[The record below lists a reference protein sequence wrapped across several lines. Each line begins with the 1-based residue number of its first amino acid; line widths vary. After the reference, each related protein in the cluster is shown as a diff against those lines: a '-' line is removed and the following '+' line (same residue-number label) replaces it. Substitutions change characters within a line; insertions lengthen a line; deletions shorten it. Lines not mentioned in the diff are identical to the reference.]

1 MLKEACVENFTNV
14 PGVIERGAKRIE
26 LCDNLAVGGTTP
38 SVGVIKIATEYC
50 SAKDVSVIVIL
61 RPRGGD
67 FVYSILEK
75 AIMMR
80 DLEEIIALHAD
91 GIAVGA
97 LSSASELDKPFL
109 EEIAKLA
116 LDNGTELAFHMAF
129 DQIPEDR
136 QRNALLWLREI
147 GFTRILTHGGPA
159 ENTIFDNAAHIAD
172 LANISPDMTIMP
184 GGGITKD
191 NLADLE
197 KVLEFNEVHGTR
209 IV

>member
-1 MLKEACVENFTNV
+1 MLKEACAENFTNV

-38 SVGVIKIATEYC
+38 SIGVIKITAEYC
-50 SAKDVSVIVIL
+50 SDKDASIIVIL

-67 FVYSILEK
+67 FVYSLMEK

-80 DLEEIIALHAD
+80 DLEEIIASQAN

-97 LSSASELDKPFL
+97 LTAVNDLDKPFL

-116 LDNGTELAFHMAF
+116 IANGTELVFHMAF
-129 DQIPEDR
+129 DQIPEDK
-136 QRNALLWLREI
+136 QRDALLWLREI
-147 GFTRILTHGGPA
+147 GFTRILTHGGPT

-172 LANISPDMTIMP
+172 LAKISPDMTIMP

>member
-172 LANISPDMTIMP
+172 LAKISPDMTIMP

-197 KVLEFNEVHGTR
+197 KVLAFTEVHGTR

>member
-14 PGVIERGAKRIE
+14 PSVIERGAKRIE

-38 SVGVIKIATEYC
+38 SIGVIKIATEYC
-50 SAKDVSVIVIL
+50 SDKDVSIIVIL

-67 FVYSILEK
+67 FVYSIMEK

-80 DLEEIIALHAD
+80 DLEEIIGLHSN

-97 LSSASELDKPFL
+97 LTAADELDKPFL

-116 LDNGTELAFHMAF
+116 IDNGIELVFHMAF
-129 DQIPEDR
+129 DQIPEDK
-136 QRNALLWLREI
+136 QRDALLWLKEI
-147 GFTRILTHGGPA
+147 GFTRILTHGGPT
-159 ENTIFDNAAHIAD
+159 ENTIFDNAAHIAE
-172 LANISPDMTIMP
+172 LAEISPDMTIMP

-197 KVLEFNEVHGTR
+197 KVLAFTEVHGTR

>member
-1 MLKEACVENFTNV
+1 MLKEACAENFTNV
-14 PGVIERGAKRIE
+14 PELIERGAKRIE

-38 SVGVIKIATEYC
+38 SIGVIKITAEYC
-50 SAKDVSVIVIL
+50 SDKDASIIVIL

-67 FVYSILEK
+67 FVYSLMEK

-80 DLEEIIALHAD
+80 DLEEIISSHAN

-97 LSSASELDKPFL
+97 LTAVNDLDKPFL

-116 LDNGTELAFHMAF
+116 IANGTELVFHMAF
-129 DQIPEDR
+129 DQIPEDK
-136 QRNALLWLREI
+136 QRDALLWLREI
-147 GFTRILTHGGPA
+147 GFTRILTHGGPT

-172 LANISPDMTIMP
+172 LAKISPDMTIMP

>member
-14 PGVIERGAKRIE
+14 PAVIERGAKRIE

-38 SVGVIKIATEYC
+38 SVGVIKITTEYC
-50 SAKDVSVIVIL
+50 YEKNVSVIVML

-67 FVYSILEK
+67 FVYSLMEK
-75 AIMMR
+75 TMMMR
-80 DLEEIIALHAD
+80 DLEEICTLRCH

-97 LSSASELDKPFL
+97 LTAENELDKPFL
-109 EEIAKLA
+109 EEIAETARKN
-116 LDNGTELAFHMAF
+116 DVELVFHMAF
-129 DQIPEDR
+129 DVIPEEK
-136 QRNALLWLREI
+136 QREALLWLQEI
-147 GFTRILTHGGPA
+147 GFTRILTHGGPT
-159 ENTIFDNAAHIAD
+159 ENTIFKNAAHIAE
-172 LANISPDMTIMP
+172 LTEISPEMTIMP

-191 NLADLE
+191 NLTDLE

>member
-1 MLKEACVENFTNV
+1 MLKEACVENFTHV
-14 PGVIERGAKRIE
+14 PTVVEAGAKRIE

-50 SAKDVSVIVIL
+50 YDNNVSVIVML

-67 FVYSILEK
+67 FVYSLMEK
-75 AIMMR
+75 TMMIR
-80 DLEEIIALHAD
+80 DLEEIIALKSD

-97 LSSASELDKPFL
+97 LTNENELDKPFL
-109 EEIAKLA
+109 EEIATLA
-116 LDNGTELAFHMAF
+116 RNNNLELVFHMAF
-129 DQIPEDR
+129 DNIPKAKQKES
-136 QRNALLWLREI
+136 LLWLQQI

-159 ENTIFDNAAHIAD
+159 DKSIFEHAEYLSE
-172 LANISPDMTIMP
+172 LAEVSPEMTIMP

-191 NLADLE
+191 NLADLQ
-197 KVLEFNEVHGTR
+197 KVLEFSEVHGTK

>member
-1 MLKEACVENFTNV
+1 MLQEACAENFTNV
-14 PGVIERGAKRIE
+14 PELIERGAKRIE

-38 SVGVIKIATEYC
+38 SIGVIKITAEYC
-50 SAKDVSVIVIL
+50 SDKDASIIVIL

-67 FVYSILEK
+67 FVYSLMEK

-80 DLEEIIALHAD
+80 DLEEIITSHAN

-97 LSSASELDKPFL
+97 LTAVNDLDKPFL

-116 LDNGTELAFHMAF
+116 IANGTELVFHMAF
-129 DQIPEDR
+129 DQIPEDK
-136 QRNALLWLREI
+136 QRDALLWLREI
-147 GFTRILTHGGPA
+147 GFTRILTHGGPT

-172 LANISPDMTIMP
+172 LAKISPDMTIMP

>member
-14 PGVIERGAKRIE
+14 PGVIECGAKRIE

-38 SVGVIKIATEYC
+38 SIGVIKITAEYC
-50 SAKDVSVIVIL
+50 SDKDASIIVIL

-67 FVYSILEK
+67 FVYSLMEK

-80 DLEEIIALHAD
+80 DLEEIIASHAN

-97 LSSASELDKPFL
+97 LTAVNELDKPFL

-116 LDNGTELAFHMAF
+116 IANGTELVFHMAF
-129 DQIPEDR
+129 DQIPEDK
-136 QRNALLWLREI
+136 QRDALLWLREI
-147 GFTRILTHGGPA
+147 GFTRILTHGGPT

-172 LANISPDMTIMP
+172 LAKISPDMTIMP

>member
-38 SVGVIKIATEYC
+38 SIGVIKITAEYC
-50 SAKDVSVIVIL
+50 SDKDASRHRDTATTRRRFRL
-61 RPRGGD
+61 FSYGKSHHDAGFRRNN
-67 FVYSILEK
+67 FLACQWYSG
-75 AIMMR
+75 R
-80 DLEEIIALHAD
+80 
-91 GIAVGA
+91 
-97 LSSASELDKPFL
+97 SFNRSQRLDKPFL

-116 LDNGTELAFHMAF
+116 IANGTELVFHMAF
-129 DQIPEDR
+129 DQIPEDK
-136 QRNALLWLREI
+136 QRDALLWLREI
-147 GFTRILTHGGPA
+147 GFTRILTHGGPT

-172 LANISPDMTIMP
+172 LAKISPDMTIMP

>member
-38 SVGVIKIATEYC
+38 SIGVIKITAEYC
-50 SAKDVSVIVIL
+50 SDKDASIIVIL

-67 FVYSILEK
+67 FVYSLMEK

-80 DLEEIIALHAD
+80 DLEEILVLQANGL
-91 GIAVGA
+91 AVGA
-97 LSSASELDKPFL
+97 LPAANALDKPFL

-116 LDNGTELAFHMAF
+116 SDNGIELAFHMAF
-129 DQIPEDR
+129 DEIPEEK
-136 QRNALLWLREI
+136 QRDALLWLGEI
-147 GFTRILTHGGPA
+147 GFKRILTHGGPK
-159 ENTIFDNAAHIAD
+159 ENTIFDNAAHIAE
-172 LANISPDMTIMP
+172 LAKITPDMTIMP
-184 GGGITKD
+184 GGGIMKD

-197 KVLEFNEVHGTR
+197 KVLELTEVHGTR

>member
-38 SVGVIKIATEYC
+38 SIGVIKIATEYC
-50 SAKDVSVIVIL
+50 SDKDVSIIVIL

-67 FVYSILEK
+67 FVYSITEK

-80 DLEEIIALHAD
+80 DLEEIIVLRSN

-97 LSSASELDKPFL
+97 LTAANELDKPFL
-109 EEIAKLA
+109 KEIAKLA
-116 LDNGTELAFHMAF
+116 SDNGIELAFHMAF
-129 DQIPEDR
+129 DQIPEDK
-136 QRNALLWLREI
+136 QRDALLWLGEI

-159 ENTIFDNAAHIAD
+159 ENTIFDNAAHISE
-172 LANISPDMTIMP
+172 LAKINPEMTIMP

-197 KVLEFNEVHGTR
+197 KVLEFTEVHGTR

>member
-172 LANISPDMTIMP
+172 LAKISPDMTIMP

-197 KVLEFNEVHGTR
+197 KVLEFTEVHGTR

>member
-1 MLKEACVENFTNV
+1 MLKEACVENFTNI

-38 SVGVIKIATEYC
+38 SSGVIKIATEYC
-50 SAKDVSVIVIL
+50 SDKDVSIIVIL

-67 FVYSILEK
+67 FVYSIMEK
-75 AIMMR
+75 AIMMQ
-80 DLEEIIALHAD
+80 DLEEIIASHAN

-97 LSSASELDKPFL
+97 LTVANELDKPFL

-116 LDNGTELAFHMAF
+116 IANGTELAFHMAF
-129 DQIPEDR
+129 DHIPEDK
-136 QRNALLWLREI
+136 QRDALLWLGEI

-159 ENTIFDNAAHIAD
+159 ENTIFDNAAHIAE
-172 LANISPDMTIMP
+172 LAEISPDMTIMP

-197 KVLEFNEVHGTR
+197 KVLAFTEVHGTR

>member
-1 MLKEACVENFTNV
+1 MLKEACAENFTNV
-14 PGVIERGAKRIE
+14 PELIERGAKRIE

-38 SVGVIKIATEYC
+38 SIGVIKITAEYC
-50 SAKDVSVIVIL
+50 SDKDASIIVIL
-61 RPRGGD
+61 RLRGGD
-67 FVYSILEK
+67 FVYSLMEK

-80 DLEEIIALHAD
+80 DLEEITASHAN

-97 LSSASELDKPFL
+97 LTAVNDLDKPFL

-116 LDNGTELAFHMAF
+116 IANGTELVFHMAF
-129 DQIPEDR
+129 DQIPEDK
-136 QRNALLWLREI
+136 QRDALLWLREI
-147 GFTRILTHGGPA
+147 GFTRILTHGGPT

-172 LANISPDMTIMP
+172 LAKISPDMTIMP

>member
-172 LANISPDMTIMP
+172 LAKISPDMTIMP

-197 KVLEFNEVHGTR
+197 KVLEFNEVHGAR

>member
-14 PGVIERGAKRIE
+14 PGVIELGAKRIE

-38 SVGVIKIATEYC
+38 SIGVIKIATDYC
-50 SAKDVSVIVIL
+50 SDKDVSIIVIL

-67 FVYSILEK
+67 FVYSLMEK
-75 AIMMR
+75 AIMMQ
-80 DLEEIIALHAD
+80 DLEEIIASHAN

-97 LSSASELDKPFL
+97 LTAANELDKPFL

-116 LDNGTELAFHMAF
+116 IDNGTELAFHMAF
-129 DQIPEDR
+129 DHIPKDK
-136 QRNALLWLREI
+136 QRAALLWLGEI
-147 GFTRILTHGGPA
+147 GFTRILTHGGPT
-159 ENTIFDNAAHIAD
+159 ENTIFDNAAHIAE
-172 LANISPDMTIMP
+172 LAKINPEMTIMP

-191 NLADLE
+191 ILADLE
-197 KVLEFNEVHGTR
+197 KVLAFTEVHGTR

>member
-1 MLKEACVENFTNV
+1 MLKEACVENFTNI
-14 PGVIERGAKRIE
+14 PGVIEHGAKRIE

-38 SVGVIKIATEYC
+38 SIGVIKIATDYC
-50 SAKDVSVIVIL
+50 SDKDVPVIVML

-67 FVYSILEK
+67 FVYSNLEK

-80 DLEEIIALHAD
+80 DLEEIIALHSQ

-97 LSSASELDKPFL
+97 LTAADELDEPFL

-116 LDNGTELAFHMAF
+116 IDNGIELAFHMAF
-129 DQIPEDR
+129 DLIPEDK
-136 QRNALLWLREI
+136 QRDALLWLGEI
-147 GFTRILTHGGPA
+147 GFTRILTHGGPT
-159 ENTIFDNAAHIAD
+159 ENTIFENAAHIAE
-172 LANISPDMTIMP
+172 LAEISPEMTIMP

-197 KVLEFNEVHGTR
+197 KVLEFTEVHGTR

>member
-159 ENTIFDNAAHIAD
+159 ENTIFDIAAHIAD
-172 LANISPDMTIMP
+172 LAKISPVMTIMP
-184 GGGITKD
+184 GGGFTKD
-191 NLADLE
+191 NVADLE

>member
-1 MLKEACVENFTNV
+1 MLKEACAENFTNV

-38 SVGVIKIATEYC
+38 SIGVIKITAEYC
-50 SAKDVSVIVIL
+50 SDKDASIIVIL

-67 FVYSILEK
+67 FVYSLMEK

-80 DLEEIIALHAD
+80 DLEEIIASHAN

-97 LSSASELDKPFL
+97 LTAVNDLDKPFL

-116 LDNGTELAFHMAF
+116 IANGTELVFHMAF
-129 DQIPEDR
+129 DQIPEDK
-136 QRNALLWLREI
+136 QRDALLWLGEI
-147 GFTRILTHGGPA
+147 GFKRILTHGGPK

-172 LANISPDMTIMP
+172 LAKISPDMTIMP

>member
-14 PGVIERGAKRIE
+14 PEVIERGAKRIE

-38 SVGVIKIATEYC
+38 SSGVIKVATEYC
-50 SAKDVSVIVIL
+50 SAKEVSVIVIL

-80 DLEEIIALHAD
+80 DLEEIITLHSN

-97 LSSASELDKPFL
+97 LTATNELDKPFL

-116 LDNGTELAFHMAF
+116 VANGIELAFHMAF
-129 DQIPEDR
+129 DEIPEEK
-136 QRNALLWLREI
+136 QREALLWLREI
-147 GFTRILTHGGPA
+147 GFTRILTHGGPT
-159 ENTIFDNAAHIAD
+159 EKTIFDNAAHIAE
-172 LANISPDMTIMP
+172 LAKISQSMTIMP

-197 KVLEFNEVHGTR
+197 KILGLTEVHGTR

>member
-50 SAKDVSVIVIL
+50 SGKDVSIIVIL

-67 FVYSILEK
+67 FVYSIMEK
-75 AIMMR
+75 VIMMR
-80 DLEEIIALHAD
+80 DLEGIIASHAN

-97 LSSASELDKPFL
+97 LTAANELDKPFL

-116 LDNGTELAFHMAF
+116 SDNGTELAFHMAF
-129 DQIPEDR
+129 DQIPEDK
-136 QRNALLWLREI
+136 QKDALLWLGEI

-159 ENTIFDNAAHIAD
+159 ENTIFDNAAHISE
-172 LANISPDMTIMP
+172 LAKINPGMTIMP

-197 KVLEFNEVHGTR
+197 KVLEFTEVHGTR

>member
-14 PGVIERGAKRIE
+14 PGVIALGAKRIE

-38 SVGVIKIATEYC
+38 SVGVIKIATDYC
-50 SAKDVSVIVIL
+50 SDKAVPVIVIL

-67 FVYSILEK
+67 FVYSIMEK

-80 DLEEIIALHAD
+80 DLEEIIALHSH

-97 LSSASELDKPFL
+97 LTAANELDKPFL
-109 EEIAKLA
+109 EEITKLA
-116 LDNGTELAFHMAF
+116 IDNGIELVFHMAF
-129 DQIPEDR
+129 DHIPEDK
-136 QRNALLWLREI
+136 QRDALLWLGKI

-159 ENTIFDNAAHIAD
+159 GNTIFDNAAHIAE
-172 LANISPDMTIMP
+172 LAKISPDMTILP

-191 NLADLE
+191 NLVELE
-197 KVLEFNEVHGTR
+197 KVLEFTEVHGTR

>member
-1 MLKEACVENFTNV
+1 MLKEACAENFTNV
-14 PGVIERGAKRIE
+14 PELIERGAKRIE

-38 SVGVIKIATEYC
+38 SVGVIKITAEYC
-50 SAKDVSVIVIL
+50 SDKDASIIVIL

-67 FVYSILEK
+67 FVYSLMEK

-80 DLEEIIALHAD
+80 DLEEIIASHAN

-97 LSSASELDKPFL
+97 LTAVNELDKPFL

-116 LDNGTELAFHMAF
+116 IANGTELVFHMAF
-129 DQIPEDR
+129 DQIPEDK
-136 QRNALLWLREI
+136 QRDALLWLREI
-147 GFTRILTHGGPA
+147 GFTRILTHGGPT

-172 LANISPDMTIMP
+172 LAKISPDMTIMP

>member
-1 MLKEACVENFTNV
+1 MLKEACVENFTNI

-38 SVGVIKIATEYC
+38 SIGVIKIATEYC
-50 SAKDVSVIVIL
+50 SDKDVSIIVIL

-67 FVYSILEK
+67 FVYSIMEK

-80 DLEEIIALHAD
+80 DLEEIIALHAN

-97 LSSASELDKPFL
+97 LTAANELDKPFL
-109 EEIAKLA
+109 EEIAKLPC
-116 LDNGTELAFHMAF
+116 DNGTELAFHMAF
-129 DQIPEDR
+129 DQIPEDK
-136 QRNALLWLREI
+136 QRDALLWLEKI

-159 ENTIFDNAAHIAD
+159 ENTIFDNAAHIAK
-172 LANISPDMTIMP
+172 LAKISPDMTIMP
-184 GGGITKD
+184 GGGITKE

-197 KVLEFNEVHGTR
+197 KVLEFTEVHGTR

>member
-1 MLKEACVENFTNV
+1 MLQEACAENFTNV
-14 PGVIERGAKRIE
+14 PELIERGAKRIE

-38 SVGVIKIATEYC
+38 SVGVIKIATAYC
-50 SAKDVSVIVIL
+50 SDKNVSLIVIL

-67 FVYSILEK
+67 FVYSAMEK

-80 DLEEIIALHAD
+80 DLEEIIVLQAN

-97 LSSASELDKPFL
+97 LTAANALDKPFL

-116 LDNGTELAFHMAF
+116 SDNRIELAFHMAF
-129 DQIPEDR
+129 DEIPEEK
-136 QRNALLWLREI
+136 QRDALLWLGEI
-147 GFTRILTHGGPA
+147 GFKRILTHGGPK
-159 ENTIFDNAAHIAD
+159 ENTIFDNAAHIAE
-172 LANISPDMTIMP
+172 LAKINPDMTIMP

-197 KVLEFNEVHGTR
+197 KVLELTEVHGTR